1 MYYVYILLSQKD
13 GKTYTGF
20 SDNVDRRLNQHNS
33 EMVPATKH
41 RRPLEIL
48 FTENFKTEHEAKN
61 RELYWKS
68 GAGRR
73 KLKAYF
79 KNK

>member
-1 MYYVYILLSQKD
+1 MFYVYILLSQKD

-33 EMVPATKH
+33 GMVPATKH
-41 RRPLEIL
+41 RRPLELL
-48 FTENFKTEHEAKN
+48 FTEDFETKLEAKK

-73 KLKAYF
+73 KLKQF
-79 KNK
+79 FTNK